1 VGSFALYPDSEDT
14 APSLRNRELT
24 LILMASSA
32 DPAVFK
38 DLLRG
43 KKYLEKVRYTWSGQR
58 VTEFLIVNLLCVFE
72 RVDSHKPRDGEQDIH
87 QHSARQHCR

>member
-43 KKYLEKVRYTWSGQR
+43 KKYLEKVRHT
-58 VTEFLIVNLLCVFE
+58 
-72 RVDSHKPRDGEQDIH
+72 
-87 QHSARQHCR
+87 

>member
-1 VGSFALYPDSEDT
+1 VGWCNQAYVGSFALYPDSEDT

-43 KKYLEKVRYTWSGQR
+43 KKYLEKVRYT
-58 VTEFLIVNLLCVFE
+58 
-72 RVDSHKPRDGEQDIH
+72 
-87 QHSARQHCR
+87 